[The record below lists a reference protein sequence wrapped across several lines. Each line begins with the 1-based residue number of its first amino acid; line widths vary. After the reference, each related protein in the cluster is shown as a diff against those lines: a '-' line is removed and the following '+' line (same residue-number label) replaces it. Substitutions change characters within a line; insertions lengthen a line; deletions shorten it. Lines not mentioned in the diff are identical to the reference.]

1 MPVLDCKTCQTCAKK
16 LRSEGIM
23 ENNTNQDEC
32 SCGVPREEKEVVLNG
47 IPVKALVCPKCG
59 YTIYSGEDLQ
69 TYFDK
74 MHARGYIERDI
85 MAVKDWIL
93 AILFSQ
99 ADIPIKGAISLM
111 KQLFLLE
118 MEFSVDHKIPSE
130 NFHFF
135 PYKYGPFSITV
146 DQTVGMLESEGIIK
160 TVGRK
165 STNKELF
172 YLTEKGLEYAEKS
185 YAKLKIEEKL
195 ELQNLRKDWDQLG
208 PKGLLKLVYINYKPF
223 TKKSEIKDKI
233 IPIRKRA

>member
-1 MPVLDCKTCQTCAKK
+1 M
-16 LRSEGIM
+16 R
-23 ENNTNQDEC
+23 NNTNQSEC

-59 YTIYSGEDLQ
+59 YTIYSGAELQ

-74 MHARGYIERDI
+74 LHLNRDVKRDI
-85 MAVKDWIL
+85 MTIKDWIL

-99 ADIPIKGAISLM
+99 MDIPIKGAISLM
-111 KQLFLLE
+111 KQLFLID
-118 MEFSVDHKIPSE
+118 MEFSVDNKIPSE

-135 PYKYGPFSITV
+135 PYKYGPFSIEV
-146 DQTVGMLESEGIIK
+146 DKTVGVLESQGIIK

-172 YLTEKGLEYAEKS
+172 YITEKGRELAEEV
-185 YAKLKIEEKL
+185 YEKLKPDEKQ
-195 ELQNLRKDWDQLG
+195 ELKRLRKDWDQLG
-208 PKGLLKLVYINYKPF
+208 PKGILKLVYINYKPF
-223 TKKSEIKDKI
+223 TRKSEIKDKV

>member
-1 MPVLDCKTCQTCAKK
+1 M
-16 LRSEGIM
+16 R
-23 ENNTNQDEC
+23 NNTNQDEC
-32 SCGVPREEKEVVLNG
+32 ICGVPREEKEVVLNG

-59 YTIYSGEDLQ
+59 YTIYSGEELQ

-74 MHARGYIERDI
+74 IRLNRDI
-85 MAVKDWIL
+85 KRDTMAIKDWIL

-111 KQLFLLE
+111 KQLFLID
-118 MEFSVDHKIPSE
+118 MEFSVDNKIPSE

-135 PYKYGPFSITV
+135 PYKYGPFSIEV
-146 DQTVGMLESEGIIK
+146 DRTVGKLESEGLIK

-172 YLTEKGLEYAEKS
+172 YLTDEGLGLAKKAYN
-185 YAKLKIEEKL
+185 KLKPEEKL
-195 ELQNLRKDWDQLG
+195 ELQKLRKDWDQLG
-208 PKGLLKLVYINYKPF
+208 PKGILKLVYINYRPF